1 MSRAH
6 YPTRRGVLFT
16 AMAMTATGLLPGR
29 ALAFG
34 AAEASALVEQ
44 VAQEITRIINSGQS
58 ESAMI
63 RDFERMMVRYGDM
76 PTIAQSVLGPPARG
90 ATPGQIAAF
99 AEAFQGYMARKYGR
113 RFREFVGG
121 TVTVTAAQ
129 DTGRFVEVLST
140 VSIPGQGP
148 FEVRFR
154 VWDRSGKPLFI
165 DLLIEGVS
173 LVISERSEIG
183 SLLDRNGGSID
194 ATTAALRGLG

>member
-1 MSRAH
+1 
-6 YPTRRGVLFT
+6 
-16 AMAMTATGLLPGR
+16 MAMTATGLLPGR
-29 ALAFG
+29 AMAFG

-121 TVTVTAAQ
+121 TVTVTGAQ

>member
-6 YPTRRGVLFT
+6 HPTRRGVVLA
-16 AMAMTATGLLPGR
+16 AMAMTAMGLFPGR
-29 ALAFG
+29 ALALG

-121 TVTVTAAQ
+121 TVTVTGAQ

-140 VSIPGQGP
+140 VSIPGQSP
-148 FEVRFR
+148 FEVQFR

-173 LVISERSEIG
+173 LVISERSEVG

>member
-121 TVTVTAAQ
+121 TVTVTGAQ